1 MQQDHTIRGVPGS
14 RYFRKILP
22 FWALCGVEPALGQ
35 SQPGYW
41 QARLDGRG

>member
-1 MQQDHTIRGVPGS
+1 MQQPGTVRTVPGS
-14 RYFRKILP
+14 RYFRKIRP
-22 FWALCGVEPALGQ
+22 FWARCGVELALGQ